1 MIKGQNINKNY
12 LLGESIFPVLRDIN
26 LEIPKGEFIA
36 IMGPSGSGKSTLLNL
51 LGGLDTPDE
60 GDIFID
66 GNTINKLNERKRTLF
81 RRNNVGFIF
90 QNYQLLPNMTVTE
103 NIAFPMQAAHLNK
116 NTINERISFLIQA
129 VKLEGKENNF
139 PSQLS
144 GGQQQRV
151 SIARALS
158 MQPKLILA
166 DEPTGNLDRK
176 TGTEVLQLL
185 SSLHRN
191 EGLTIVMVTH
201 DILAASYADR
211 IILLRDG
218 IIESDIKTEGD
229 TDDVMASVLSK
240 LNT

>member
-81 RRNNVGFIF
+81 RRKNVGFIF

>member
-1 MIKGQNINKNY
+1 
-12 LLGESIFPVLRDIN
+12 
-26 LEIPKGEFIA
+26 
-36 IMGPSGSGKSTLLNL
+36 
-51 LGGLDTPDE
+51 
-60 GDIFID
+60 
-66 GNTINKLNERKRTLF
+66 
-81 RRNNVGFIF
+81 
-90 QNYQLLPNMTVTE
+90 
-103 NIAFPMQAAHLNK
+103 MQAAHLNK

>member
-12 LLGESIFPVLRDIN
+12 LLGESIFPVLRDIT

-66 GNTINKLNERKRTLF
+66 GNTINKLNERQRTLF
-81 RRNNVGFIF
+81 RRKNVGFIF

-116 NTINERISFLIQA
+116 NAINEKVSSLIQA

-158 MQPKLILA
+158 MNPKLILA

-191 EGLTIVMVTH
+191 KGLTIVMVTH

-218 IIESDIKTEGD
+218 LIESDIKTEGD

>member
-81 RRNNVGFIF
+81 RRKNVGFIF

-103 NIAFPMQAAHLNK
+103 NIAFLC
-116 NTINERISFLIQA
+116 RLLI
-129 VKLEGKENNF
+129 
-139 PSQLS
+139 
-144 GGQQQRV
+144 
-151 SIARALS
+151 
-158 MQPKLILA
+158 
-166 DEPTGNLDRK
+166 
-176 TGTEVLQLL
+176 
-185 SSLHRN
+185 
-191 EGLTIVMVTH
+191 
-201 DILAASYADR
+201 
-211 IILLRDG
+211 
-218 IIESDIKTEGD
+218 
-229 TDDVMASVLSK
+229 
-240 LNT
+240 